1 MTQGVVGGL
10 VSISKSGF
18 DFEVLARLAGGACL
32 CRFYFSGFLFRG
44 FDFSFAFYLIDFV
57 GTVIPH
63 L

>member
-1 MTQGVVGGL
+1 M
-10 VSISKSGF
+10 SISKSGF